1 MNIEN
6 KTLNYLKAITAE
18 TISNAKSGH
27 TGSALGGSSI
37 MLALFHNH
45 LHFDASGLNWQNRDR
60 FVLSAGHASALLYS
74 TLHLFGYDI
83 TVNDLKNFRKYGSR
97 TPGHPEYGIVPGVET
112 TTGPLGQGV
121 ANAVGLA
128 IAEAKMNAMFPSV
141 YNHYTYC
148 YAGDGCLM
156 EGVALEACSLAGKL
170 KLNKLIL
177 LYDDNGITL
186 DGEKEISNTENTVK
200 KFEAMGWNVISVD
213 KGNDYS
219 ACTNAIG
226 KAKNSDKPTVVIFKT
241 VIGIGT
247 LKQGTCGAHGYPL
260 PAEELIS
267 FKKSLG
273 IDNSYEIPE
282 DVKKF
287 CKQAIESNNKL
298 IKNWQSLYNINKEK
312 IDETL
317 KANVE
322 CNFKDVLKKVS
333 VKAQAAGRDVSSL
346 VLNELNNYYN
356 FFGGTADLSSS
367 TKAFLKESP
376 SFAKDRKTGNNI
388 YFGIREHAMA
398 SIVNGIALY
407 GGFYAFDS
415 TFVSF
420 ANYMYPS
427 LRLRAM
433 MNIPALS
440 LLTHDS
446 INIGEDG
453 PTHQPIE
460 QIGQMRSFVGLSV
473 FRPATYAE
481 VVSAYKHYLTKKAP
495 TVIALT
501 KSPIENIKNSTIE
514 KADRGAY
521 VIYETGV
528 KPQIEIYASGTEVYL
543 AMEVA
548 DSLKNTGVRVISMPC
563 EKIYA
568 AQTANYKSKV
578 QLGSPILKVAIE
590 ASNDTS
596 WYKYIGEHGL
606 LINVNDYQHS
616 GNGNEVYQKAGFT
629 REHVL
634 SKIRS
639 SLKVAH

>member
-1 MNIEN
+1 MNIET
-6 KTLNYLKAITAE
+6 KTLNYLKAVTAE

-37 MLALFHNH
+37 LLALFHNH
-45 LHFDASGLNWQNRDR
+45 LHFDATGLNWQNRDR
-60 FVLSAGHASALLYS
+60 FVLSAGHVSSLLYT

-83 TVNDLKNFRKYGSR
+83 TIDDLKNFRKYGSK

-128 IAEAKMNAMFPSV
+128 IAEAKMNALFPSV

-156 EGVALEACSLAGKL
+156 EGVAIEACSLAGKL
-170 KLNKLIL
+170 NLNKLIL

-186 DGEKEISNTENTVK
+186 DGEKEISNTENTIK
-200 KFEAMGWNVISVD
+200 KFEAMGWNVITVE
-213 KGNDYS
+213 KGNDYAS
-219 ACTNAIG
+219 CNNAIG
-226 KAKNSDKPTVVIFKT
+226 KAKHSKQPTVIIFKT

-260 PAEELIS
+260 SADELALFKNNLGVTES
-267 FKKSLG
+267 FYFP
-273 IDNSYEIPE
+273 D

-287 CKQAIESNNKL
+287 CNNAVESNNKL
-298 IKNWQSLYNINKEK
+298 IQNWQSVYNINKDK
-312 IDETL
+312 IEETL
-317 KANVE
+317 KLNVE
-322 CNFKDVLKKVS
+322 CNFKEVLKKVS
-333 VKAQAAGRDVSSL
+333 ANPQASGRDFSGA

-356 FFGGTADLSSS
+356 FFGGTADLASS
-367 TKAFLKESP
+367 TKAFLKGSE
-376 SFAKDRKTGNNI
+376 SFAKDKKLGNNI
-388 YFGIREHAMA
+388 YFGIREHAMG

-407 GGFYAFDS
+407 GNFYAFDS

-420 ANYMYPS
+420 SNYMYPS

-440 LLTHDS
+440 IFTHDA

-460 QIGQMRSFVGLSV
+460 QISQMRSFVDLTV
-473 FRPATYAE
+473 FRPGTYAE
-481 VVSAYKHYLTKKAP
+481 VVSAYKYYLTKKAP
-495 TVIALT
+495 TVLALT
-501 KSPIENIKNSTIE
+501 KTNIAGVKGSSID
-514 KADRGAY
+514 KADKGGY
-521 VIYETGV
+521 VLYETGEN
-528 KPQIEIYASGTEVYL
+528 PQVEIYTSGSEVYL

-548 DSLKNTGVRVISMPC
+548 DKLAKVGVRVISMPC

-568 AQTANYKSKV
+568 SQTSGYKSKV
-578 QLGSPILKVAIE
+578 QLENPALKVALE
-590 ASNDTS
+590 ATNDTI
-596 WYKYIGEHGL
+596 WYKYIGEKGL
-606 LINVNDYQHS
+606 LININEYQFS
-616 GNGNEVYQKAGFT
+616 GSGSEVYKKAGFT
-629 REHVL
+629 VENVV
-634 SKIRS
+634 SKIKS
-639 SLKVAH
+639 ALK